1 MSAERLYHRLPE
13 IVRRRD
19 LDQGEPLRA
28 LLAVV
33 ESELAAIEDD
43 VSRLYDNQFVETA
56 EDWVVPY
63 LADLLGAGPLGAL
76 PNAGVPPRTQAAS
89 AVDYRRHKGTVAV
102 LERLARDVTGWYAR
116 GVEYFQYLAHTQNP
130 AHVRSGKGGLFD
142 LRRPLDLTL
151 MGGPFEPADH
161 FRTVDVRRIAT
172 RRGRF
177 NLPNLGLFVWRLAT
191 FALDR
196 VPARSVSGVPAGRYN
211 FDALG
216 FDTRLFNRPAARAAD
231 VVRQDT
237 EAELPVALRPAALT
251 AGLAS
256 YYGAGKALLAEADG
270 VAVPVGNVVIAD
282 LSAWAAPAAGKV
294 AIDPLLGRLMFG
306 TAPTNPASVRVSYA
320 YGFAAGLGGGPYDR
334 RATLA
339 DPTAFPLVIDVGK
352 TLTGPPIPPA
362 QFTFSTIQ
370 QALTQWAGSTD
381 ALIRIQD
388 SEVYDGSLAITLPPG
403 RRLVLEAANGARPN
417 LNLMGVLRIVGSDP
431 ASSVTLSGLRIAG
444 PVEVEGSFELRIE
457 HSTLIPG
464 TGDSLRAGAG
474 GVAELQVTAHASILG
489 AVRLPAGIAGLTV
502 RDGIIDGGPRAA
514 IVSADA
520 AGSPPGP
527 PVTLE
532 RVTVFGAVSADT
544 LRLASEVLFTGTVT
558 VQRRQEGCLRF
569 SYVPPGSAVP
579 RAYRC
584 QPQLALTRQAEAVGL
599 DVLPD
604 PSNDRTRTLDA
615 LVPRFTATAYGDPA
629 YGQLALTADPGLEG
643 GAADGGEMGAFHLL
657 EQPQREAQLRALIDE
672 YGRFGLDVGIFFVD

>member
-1 MSAERLYHRLPE
+1 VSPERLYHRLPE

-28 LLAVV
+28 LLAVL
-33 ESELAAIEDD
+33 ESELATVEDD
-43 VSRLYDNQFVETA
+43 VARLYDNQFVETA

-63 LADLLGAGPLGAL
+63 LADLLGVRPLGTL
-76 PNAGVPPRTQAAS
+76 PNAGVPPRTQVAS

-116 GVEYFQYLAHTQNP
+116 GIEYFQYLAHTQNP
-130 AHVRSGKGGLFD
+130 AHVRLGRGGLFD
-142 LRRPLDLTL
+142 IRRPLDPALVD
-151 MGGPFEPADH
+151 GPFEPADH

-177 NLPNLGLFVWRLAT
+177 NLPNLGLFVWRLKTYAR
-191 FALDR
+191 DR
-196 VPARSVSGVPAGRYN
+196 VPARRISGGAAGRYT

-216 FDTRLFNRPAARAAD
+216 FDTRLFNRPVARTPD

-237 EAELPVALRPAALT
+237 EAELPVALRSAALT
-251 AGLAS
+251 ADLAS
-256 YYGAGKALLAEADG
+256 YYGSGKALLVEADS
-270 VAVPVGNVVIAD
+270 VPVPVASVVIAD
-282 LSAWAAPAAGKV
+282 LAAWAAPAAGKV
-294 AIDPLLGRLMFG
+294 AIDPLRGRLMFG
-306 TAPTNPASVRVSYA
+306 TPPTDPASVRVSYS
-320 YGFAAGLGGGPYDR
+320 YGFAADLGGGPYDR
-334 RATLA
+334 RAPLA
-339 DPTAFPLVIDVGK
+339 DPAAVTQVIDVLKSG
-352 TLTGPPIPPA
+352 A
-362 QFTFSTIQ
+362 VSTIQ
-370 QALTQWAGSTD
+370 QALTQWQAAGSPD
-381 ALIRIQD
+381 ALIRILD
-388 SEVYDGSLAITLPPG
+388 SEVYGGSLAITIPPG
-403 RRLVLEAANGARPN
+403 RRLVVEAASGARPN
-417 LNLMGVLRIVGSDP
+417 LDLVGALRIAGSDA

-474 GVAELQVTAHASILG
+474 GVGELQVTVHAGILG

-502 RDGIIDGGPRAA
+502 TDGIVDGGARSA
-514 IVSADA
+514 IASADA
-520 AGSPPGP
+520 SGSPPGP
-527 PVTLE
+527 PTSLE
-532 RVTVFGAVSADT
+532 RVTVFGAVTVDA
-544 LRLASEVLFTGTVT
+544 LLLASEVLFTGMVT

-579 RAYRC
+579 RGYRC
-584 QPQLALTRQAEAVGL
+584 QPQLALARQAEALGI
-599 DVLPD
+599 DALPD
-604 PSNDRTRTLDA
+604 PSADRTRTLEA

-629 YGQLALTADPGLEG
+629 YAQLAATADPGLLG

-657 EQPQREAQLRALIDE
+657 EQPQREAQLRELIDE